1 MMNNSVKLVL
11 IAVLLL
17 GGMWGEKAVTF
28 IKNNVPAIIDD
39 TNKTTIPDPDIAH
52 QALIQP
58 LREMKIDPKDAAEIR
73 DFFWQLSQIIR
84 HEPELNKPTEQFR
97 KFNMVAGGLNFAGL
111 EMKNK
116 YPDLGE
122 AIDKI
127 IMDAIGKED
136 VPLDGTKRE
145 ALYTIL
151 HAIAWSMK

>member
-1 MMNNSVKLVL
+1 MNNSVKLVL
-11 IAVLLL
+11 MAVLLL

-39 TNKTTIPDPDIAH
+39 TDKRTIPDPDAAH

-58 LREMKIDPKDAAEIR
+58 LREMGVDPEDAAEIR

-84 HEPELNKPTEQFR
+84 HEPELIKTTEQFR
-97 KFNMVAGGLNFAGL
+97 KFNMIAGGLNFAGL

-136 VPLDGTKRE
+136 VPLDDTKRE
-145 ALYTIL
+145 TLYKIL

>member
-1 MMNNSVKLVL
+1 MNNSVKLIL
-11 IAVLLL
+11 IAILLL
-17 GGMWGEKAVTF
+17 GGMWGERAVTF
-28 IKNNVPAIIDD
+28 IKNNVPAILYNTD
-39 TNKTTIPDPDIAH
+39 KTTIPDPDIAY
-52 QALIQP
+52 QALTKP
-58 LREMKIDPKDAAEIR
+58 LREMEIDPKDASEIR

-84 HEPELNKPTEQFR
+84 HEPELIKTTEQFR
-97 KFNMVAGGLNFAGL
+97 AFNVVAGGLNFAGL
-111 EMKNK
+111 EMKDK

>member
-1 MMNNSVKLVL
+1 MNDSVKLVL

-28 IKNNVPAIIDD
+28 IKKNVPAISDNTD
-39 TNKTTIPDPDIAH
+39 KTTIPDPDIAY
-52 QALIQP
+52 QALTKP
-58 LREMKIDPKDAAEIR
+58 LREMEIDPKDASEIR

-84 HEPELNKPTEQFR
+84 HEPELIKTTEQFR
-97 KFNMVAGGLNFAGL
+97 KFNMVAGSLNFAGL
-111 EMKNK
+111 EMKDK

-127 IMDAIGKED
+127 IMDTIGKED
-136 VPLDGTKRE
+136 VPLDDTKRKS
-145 ALYTIL
+145 LYTIL

>member
-1 MMNNSVKLVL
+1 MNNSVKLVL
-11 IAVLLL
+11 MAVLLL

-39 TNKTTIPDPDIAH
+39 TDKRTIPDPDAAH

-58 LREMKIDPKDAAEIR
+58 LREMEVDPEDAAEIR

-84 HEPELNKPTEQFR
+84 HEPELIKTTEQFR
-97 KFNMVAGGLNFAGL
+97 KFNMIAGGLNFAGL

-136 VPLDGTKRE
+136 VPLDDTKRE
-145 ALYTIL
+145 TLYTIL